1 MENLTV
7 PMREENED
15 FENEVRRIARALWP
29 EARYAGAAKIDGRE
43 RDGVFQ
49 TEECLHLIEAT
60 SSRKLDKAKA
70 DIRKLVSLAL
80 KMQSTTA
87 LSKVVRCWFVTRDE
101 PTADQ
106 RQAANKHRPLVTVLS
121 LSQLQSQL
129 VDVRAYL
136 NARDNYP
143 FGSVRDPAT
152 GSLRPAGG
160 YVPLALAEAAQN
172 RVHTPDEVADLITKG
187 SHVVLLGD
195 YGAGKSMTLQHL
207 YTRLCIDYKKG
218 QTTKFPVYLNLRDHY
233 GQTEPSEIIERHARS
248 VGFESPVHLVR
259 AWRAGNVHLILD
271 GFDEITG
278 LNIQG
283 LWRKLRDNRYRAMEP
298 VRRLIAEH
306 PSESGLIVA
315 GRAHFFDTDS
325 ERRSA
330 TGTIEA
336 FLELSLSEF
345 NEKQLQQY
353 LKAQGIEGSLPTWL
367 PSRPLLVAY
376 LVSRGLMKDI
386 VGEWAINA
394 DPASGWDL
402 LLDRIADR
410 ESQIEAGIDS
420 PTVRRI
426 LEKLATKAR
435 SSPDGLG
442 PLTSEDII
450 EGFREVCGYPPDAR
464 GMLLLQRLPG
474 LGIDQGEAETRR
486 FIDVSFVE
494 ACRSGD
500 VGHFAENPYDLTLFP
515 ARIECAAGPLGV
527 AIAANRFRGPAFP
540 GSKLTAAIERA
551 CALGNHCLAADL
563 ACATIAA
570 GKEVEADIYIK
581 DVLIRELEIGSDAPN
596 ASRIHFRDCFLGELD
611 LDPELDSSWIPT
623 FYRCFIGS
631 LYGRVSEK
639 DLPSQAFE
647 ECIVDLFAT
656 ETGTTNQVL
665 DLPFAGGV
673 RVLITVLKK
682 LFERPGNGRRENAL
696 YRGLD
701 HRAKRFVPDVLQ
713 LLKSH
718 RIAYPY
724 RRATDTVWLPDRSA
738 RARVGRIIASPSAK
752 EDSLVVEAS
761 RLE

>member
-1 MENLTV
+1 MKYPKRSQYKHAKQKKYHVRNWAEYNEGLRRRGDLTV
-7 PMREENED
+7 WFDEEAIANWKADKTGKPGGQRVYSDMAIETGLV
-15 FENEVRRIARALWP
+15 VRMVYKLAYR
-29 EARYAGAAKIDGRE
+29 
-43 RDGVFQ
+43 Q
-49 TEECLHLIEAT
+49 TEGFLHSIA
-60 SSRKLDKAKA
+60 S
-70 DIRKLVSLAL
+70 
-80 KMQSTTA
+80 
-87 LSKVVRCWFVTRDE
+87 
-101 PTADQ
+101 
-106 RQAANKHRPLVTVLS
+106 
-121 LSQLQSQL
+121 
-129 VDVRAYL
+129 
-136 NARDNYP
+136 
-143 FGSVRDPAT
+143 
-152 GSLRPAGG
+152 
-160 YVPLALAEAAQN
+160 
-172 RVHTPDEVADLITKG
+172 
-187 SHVVLLGD
+187 LLGLGIEIPD
-195 YGAGKSMTLQHL
+195 YSTLCRRSRLLRKKLRIPKVASNQPIHL
-207 YTRLCIDYKKG
+207 
-218 QTTKFPVYLNLRDHY
+218 N
-233 GQTEPSEIIERHARS
+233 
-248 VGFESPVHLVR
+248 LVR

-271 GFDEITG
+271 GFDEVTG

-527 AIAANRFRGPAFP
+527 AIAANKFRGPAFP

-596 ASRIHFRDCFLGELD
+596 ASRIHFHDCFLGELD

-631 LYGRVSEK
+631 LYGRVSEE

-673 RVLITVLKK
+673 RVLITVWRCCTALA
-682 LFERPGNGRRENAL
+682 EREIRLWWWPR
-696 YRGLD
+696 YV
-701 HRAKRFVPDVLQ
+701 RA
-713 LLKSH
+713 
-718 RIAYPY
+718 
-724 RRATDTVWLPDRSA
+724 
-738 RARVGRIIASPSAK
+738 
-752 EDSLVVEAS
+752 
-761 RLE
+761 